1 MHAAIPQVFSAP
13 VGTGLVAPA
22 QEQLRTRAGP
32 RSADA
37 VVAHPTWCDGLP
49 QLDADRLFAS
59 ATRLVLVAPRPGD
72 GVQAAGGLLAAA
84 ARRALPVWVWVL
96 TDGEG
101 HASAA
106 RWRPRLDSALDALDV
121 RSGGIERFRLPV
133 GSLHAE
139 RDVLGDRLRRQLQP
153 GDVVLA
159 PQPSDG
165 TGDEAAVAHAVA
177 AAATCSGC
185 VRLGV
190 PLHDGWHAPSLLASR
205 QLRRFELDPDLV
217 ARKRAAWHAF
227 GGAPAAA
234 ALAAPV
240 PPRTDIEIVALG

>member
-22 QEQLRTRAGP
+22 EQLRTRAVQ

-37 VVAHPTWCDGLP
+37 VVAHPAWSDGLP

-59 ATRLVLVAPRPGD
+59 ATRVVLVAPRPGD

-96 TDGEG
+96 TDGES
-101 HASAA
+101 HANAA
-106 RWRPRLDSALDALDV
+106 RWHPRLDGALDALDV

-133 GSLHAE
+133 GSLHAQ
-139 RDVLGDRLRRQLQP
+139 RDALGDRLRRLLQP

-159 PQPSDG
+159 PQPAEDM
-165 TGDEAAVAHAVA
+165 TDEAAVAHAVT
-177 AAATCSGC
+177 AAATCTGC

-190 PLHDGWHAPSLLASR
+190 PLHNGWPASSLRASR

-217 ARKRAAWHAF
+217 ARKHAAWQAF
-227 GGAPAAA
+227 GGAPAALA
-234 ALAAPV
+234 SPAPAAP
-240 PPRTDIEIVALG
+240 RTGVEIVALG